1 MKLIETLLDATMACM
16 VAFLLICQIGCIA
29 NPKYTEGSSLQVGA
43 YLPGESQLYGVEIL
57 NWLNGCKVS
66 SSTNQPFNL
75 TREYCASN
83 TYFWGAV

>member
-1 MKLIETLLDATMACM
+1 MRLIETLLDATMIFLAT
-16 VAFLLICQIGCIA
+16 FLLLCQIGCTS
-29 NPKYTEGSSLQVGA
+29 NLKYVEGSSLQAGA
-43 YLPGESQLYGVEIL
+43 YIPGESQLYGVEIL

-83 TYFWGAV
+83 TYFWGAL